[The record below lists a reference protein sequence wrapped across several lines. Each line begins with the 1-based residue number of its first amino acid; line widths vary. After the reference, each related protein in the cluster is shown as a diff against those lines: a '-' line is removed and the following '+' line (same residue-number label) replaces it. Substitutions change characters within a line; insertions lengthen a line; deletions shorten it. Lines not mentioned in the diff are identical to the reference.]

1 MKISILGKGK
11 EKDSPKTPILLDY
24 ASFLHF
30 FSGIFGYIF
39 FNQFLKYSLLISFIL
54 FNIVHLIYEIKDY
67 YFSYIKKYKKRP
79 KYSYNIFELGYHS
92 NNSYQNSIA
101 DQFIGC
107 IGFIVG
113 ILLKKIY
120 KKALSFNL

>member
-1 MKISILGKGK
+1 M
-11 EKDSPKTPILLDY
+11 LLFY
-24 ASFLHF
+24 IF
-30 FSGIFGYIF
+30 FQEYLAIFF
-39 FNQFLKYSLLISFIL
+39 FNQFLKYSILISFIL

-67 YFSYIKKYKKRP
+67 YFSYIKNYKKRP

>member
-39 FNQFLKYSLLISFIL
+39 FNQFLKYSIFISFIL

-79 KYSYNIFELGYHS
+79 KYSNNVFDLGYHS

-101 DQFIGC
+101 DIF
-107 IGFIVG
+107 IGFIG
-113 ILLKKIY
+113 FFIAIFIKRFFYEKL
-120 KKALSFNL
+120 